1 MTLEN
6 IARYQLLRIDYVF
19 RGRKVLFVTFK
30 NTLFLIHLVTY
41 LQYDI
46 KKKKIAAFPEVLV

>member
-1 MTLEN
+1 MALEN

-30 NTLFLIHLVTY
+30 NILFLIHLVTY

-46 KKKKIAAFPEVLV
+46 KKKKSLLSLKS